1 MCRKYTQ
8 EQVALIFTNAGCE
21 LLSTY
26 YTAGEPVQYRCSC
39 GDIAFISV
47 SHLLEGKRCKK
58 CGREKQA
65 YTQEQVEQFF
75 KDQGCELLDTY
86 VNSHT
91 RIKYRCSCG
100 NISIIMYRDFQ
111 RGYRCKV
118 CGNIRH
124 SKTITGSGNPNWNP
138 DREQV
143 KQNKVLSQWIGSLL
157 HHCYERLGT
166 KKEGHTDAI
175 LGYTP
180 LELDNHLRTFS
191 RYIYLVATGTL
202 SIDHILPMRAFQDHG
217 IDDPKVI
224 CALSNLQPLSKSENS
239 EKNAWYTEDDFIA
252 YCQTHNIIYQQK
264 EQVL

>member
-124 SKTITGSGNPNWNP
+124 SKTITGSGNPNWNSN
-138 DREQV
+138 REQV
-143 KQNKVLSQWIGSLL
+143 RLNREMRNRQCNVLNNCFG
-157 HHCYERLGT
+157 RLGT